1 MIAPGTGAEPV
12 FIPAARAF
20 HIHCFAFPL
29 HVTFLFIATYAVQ
42 FPQANPRV
50 EPVFFTA
57 YRAFIPEPSEEETV
71 AFCLFSVGFTVFV
84 EAVSFD
90 TLGALRASVSSTS
103 RAAPGI
109 IRSTPSR
116 ILAASLRLFTR
127 MISSIFT
134 EYRPAICERVSPDFT
149 I

>member
-1 MIAPGTGAEPV
+1 MAPGTGLEPV
-12 FIPAARAF
+12 FTPAARAF

-57 YRAFIPEPSEEETV
+57 YRVFMPEPSEAEAIV
-71 AFCLFSVGFTVFV
+71 FCLFTVGFTVFT

-90 TLGALRASVSSTS
+90 IFEVLCASVSSTS

-127 MISSIFT
+127 IISSIFT

-149 I
+149 V